1 MARKQLTLTPEE
13 EKLILKN
20 RQKLEKRE
28 AALGVTSLEDLYKK
42 GIPNLAQTSDI
53 DLESFLLQSN
63 SLIEYANKYLKK
75 DSPKK
80 YHKNLTKRLLA
91 SGWDPFS
98 SIISESSK
106 EFERPLFFVTQYPQ
120 DDNHIAVRKDLNEY
134 KKHCRF
140 NIPDI
145 GYMTL
150 GLCDY
155 RPILHYLSA
164 IPWDTYRKKIL
175 LWDTEIEVY
184 VDVYGATVKYEAF
197 LRGLRTKVFSNNDS
211 IKWKSPI
218 RENVSSLRPVIT
230 LHNKLLTDKEIK
242 KWLYNILEKCGTDTL
257 AECNQYLQDVKTFMK
272 NIKDLR
278 QQELSHKTQKGGE

>member
-20 RQKLEKRE
+20 REKMEKRE
-28 AALGVTSLEDLYKK
+28 VALGVTSLEDLYKK

-98 SIISESSK
+98 SINSESEEIK
-106 EFERPLFFVTQYPQ
+106 NPLLFFTQHPRGDGSIVVQ
-120 DDNHIAVRKDLNEY
+120 RDWNGY
-134 KKHCRF
+134 KKYHRF

-145 GYMTL
+145 GYITL
-150 GLCDY
+150 GMCNY
-155 RPILHYLSA
+155 RPVLHYLNT
-164 IPWDTYRKKIL
+164 IPSSTYRKTIL
-175 LWDTEIEVY
+175 FSDVEVEIY
-184 VDVYGATVKYEAF
+184 VVVCGSIVKYEASMW
-197 LRGLRTKVFSNNDS
+197 GLRRLVDDNNS
-211 IKWKSPI
+211 IKWSSPI
-218 RENVSSLRPVIT
+218 RENMSSLRPGPV
-230 LHNKLLTDKEIK
+230 LYNKLLTDKEIK
-242 KWLYNILEKCGTDTL
+242 KWLYKVLEKHGVDSL
-257 AECNQYLQDVKTFMK
+257 AECKQYLQDVKTFMK
-272 NIKDLR
+272 NIKNLR